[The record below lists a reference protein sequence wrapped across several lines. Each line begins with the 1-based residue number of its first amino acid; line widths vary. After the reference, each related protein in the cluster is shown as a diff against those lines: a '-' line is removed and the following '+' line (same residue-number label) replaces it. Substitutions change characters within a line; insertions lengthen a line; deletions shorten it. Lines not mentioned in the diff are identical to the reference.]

1 MKVTLSTR
9 PRATNVPLVGGGH
22 DGVRVRRGEGRLNL
36 HVHLRQERHITTVR
50 GGRLVVREGKV
61 RVVQR
66 RRDDSTRDARARALG
81 LSNADADPREN
92 ASPEDKAPEDS
103 NAAEAAPPKVGRR
116 RRRRTSSRSTIDPLA
131 RARPASGVV
140 VV

>member
-1 MKVTLSTR
+1 M
-9 PRATNVPLVGGGH
+9 A
-22 DGVRVRRGEGRLNL
+22 
-36 HVHLRQERHITTVR
+36 
-50 GGRLVVREGKV
+50 REGKV

-66 RRDDSTRDARARALG
+66 RRDNSSRDARARALG

-116 RRRRTSSRSTIDPLA
+116 RRRRTSSRSTIDPRA

-140 VV
+140 AVWVPREGGGKARRGREVAEVASSQP